1 MIYLTAMSDIPE
13 FATATLDPENLYV
26 PQPLMEDYFG
36 EFKSNGVMAYAFL
49 LNRLRQ
55 PLDFI
60 HKGQGDK
67 GNIFVYFTNE
77 ELAKLLNCSISTVI
91 SVKKFLKQRHL
102 IVEAR
107 QGFGKPNRI
116 YLTDEINTY
125 YK

>member
-1 MIYLTAMSDIPE
+1 MTYLTAMSDLPE
-13 FATATLDPENLYV
+13 FATATLDPEKLYV
-26 PQPLMEDYFG
+26 PQPLMEHYLG
-36 EFKSNGVMAYAFL
+36 EFTADGVMAYTFL

-60 HKGQGDK
+60 HKGQDDN

-77 ELAKLLNCSISTVI
+77 ELAKLLNCSISKVI
-91 SVKKFLKQRHL
+91 SIKKFLKERHL

>member
-1 MIYLTAMSDIPE
+1 MNYLTTMSDIPE
-13 FATATLDPENLYV
+13 FATATFDPEQLCV
-26 PQPLMEDYFG
+26 PQPLMEQYLR
-36 EFKSNGVMAYAFL
+36 EFTANGVMAYTFL
-49 LNRLRQ
+49 LNRLRE

-60 HKGQGDK
+60 HKGQDDN

-91 SVKKFLKQRHL
+91 SLKKLLKQRHL

-107 QGFGKPNRI
+107 QGSGKPNRI
-116 YLTDEINTY
+116 YLTDEIITY